1 MSKKSLLAFTV
12 GAAGALLLGYC
23 LYYDQKRRSDPNYKR
38 KVRQRR
44 QKSNRLTPMAMGGGG
59 GGMEIRSE
67 GQINILHDPFEMSDH
82 EIVQHYFQNE
92 IKMGEELF
100 RQGKLDEGLVHLA
113 NATMLCAQPVAL
125 METMKVALP
134 DPIFNMLLTKLPEI
148 NNQSLSAHGFGVDLP
163 LD

>member
-1 MSKKSLLAFTV
+1 MSKRTLLALTV

-23 LYYDQKRRSDPNYKR
+23 IYYDQKRRSDPNYKQ
-38 KVRQRR
+38 KVRERR
-44 QKSNRLTPMAMGGGG
+44 QKSNRYATPHSM
-59 GGMEIRSE
+59 IVE
-67 GQINILHDPFEMSDH
+67 GDPNRRIANDPFELPDH

-100 RQGKLDEGLVHLA
+100 RQGKLDEGLIHLA

-125 METMKVALP
+125 MEAMKVALP
-134 DPIFNMLLTKLPEI
+134 DRIYNMLMQKLPEVNTQTLFAQGI
-148 NNQSLSAHGFGVDLP
+148 GVDVP

>member
-23 LYYDQKRRSDPNYKR
+23 IYYDQKRRSDPNYKR
-38 KVRQRR
+38 KVRERR
-44 QKSNRLTPMAMGGGG
+44 QKTTRLTPMSMAGV
-59 GGMEIRSE
+59 EIRSG
-67 GQINILHDPFEMSDH
+67 GQINILHDPFELSDH

-100 RQGKLDEGLVHLA
+100 REGKLDEGLIHLA

-134 DPIFNMLLTKLPEI
+134 DRIFNMLLTKLPEI
-148 NNQSLSAHGFGVDLP
+148 TNQSLSAHGISVDLP